1 MTEWFKKEAGD
12 EVLIGMDEGIGESQ
26 SVLIIGDILPDW
38 VRTPPELGGAKV
50 GVLGGFMDPCPRCRG
65 EAPVVHMKLEN
76 GMYVAECK
84 GACGFVWYRP
94 KLVPKPTKEPED
106 E

>member
-12 EVLIGMDEGIGESQ
+12 TVLIGKDDGIGESQ
-26 SVLIIGDILPDW
+26 SVTLIIGDTLPDW
-38 VRTPPELGGAKV
+38 VRTPPDLGGAKV
-50 GVLGGFMDPCPRCRG
+50 AVLGGFMAPCPRCNSG
-65 EAPVVHMKLEN
+65 VPVVHMKLEN

-94 KLVPKPTKEPED
+94 KPKPEG
-106 E
+106 